1 MSVED
6 QLTREAVRDM
16 LKEINKKMF
25 TQKKDAISKF
35 MSYIK
40 STQPKLSEST
50 IEYLLVGDRKGGGI
64 VQASGHFNWK
74 GAFHKYT
81 NVLLDLLKLLLSRDY
96 EHHKTAR
103 RVFLRLDS
111 SQVAELHLQ
120 DHSRKKSGNNSA
132 AVWII
137 ELMRKAGKEVP
148 DKKRNHGR
156 NTSVMSA
163 SDYEVGSHIS
173 DVRDSSARSTGALP
187 SQRRRKKAVP
197 KQVHAA
203 NTCVTADSKKKKGFM
218 KFLSGFFH
226 RRPDQKQLEKQGI
239 LQAAKV
245 FGAPLDIV
253 IRDYGVNGLP
263 RVVVDCVERLKTH
276 HLTHEGLFRI
286 PGNNTNIIKL
296 KQKYDYGDKVD
307 LSEETANDIS
317 GLLKLYLRDMR
328 EPLFPWSIYDSLLE
342 AYEKVRID
350 EGKELRSIV
359 AGMPESRK
367 RLMKYCFQYFHLLS
381 LNSGVNKMKS
391 RNIAICLAPN
401 ILRPKVETLQSVAQ
415 HAPMVTGTIRWLIDD
430 NPPES
435 KGVTKTA
442 TTIAIPDS
450 NLLHGRANSVTSSI
464 RGSVGSAEEL
474 GTLPPGWQEIRK
486 DGKVYYYNRVRNFSQ
501 WEKPTGPAN
510 GSQTPDALS
519 RGLST
524 PRRGHSREQG
534 SISSLPSLN
543 SPSRRKMPPPFK
555 KKLAEAKKKKLS
567 LSSTPIG
574 GFHGR
579 PTNGANNRESAP
591 AGYGGYYRQSV
602 ESQGERK
609 SISITN
615 NLGASG
621 TRQQPPNR
629 QANTVPAIKEE
640 QLPEGWTSHVEQTS
654 GKVFYFHKA
663 TNTSQWV
670 KPT

>member
-187 SQRRRKKAVP
+187 SQAVP

-555 KKLAEAKKKKLS
+555 KK
-567 LSSTPIG
+567 
-574 GFHGR
+574 
-579 PTNGANNRESAP
+579 
-591 AGYGGYYRQSV
+591 
-602 ESQGERK
+602 GERK